1 MLQDTIIECKR
12 INVIATY
19 DYFCYS
25 HVPSYYFP
33 REIET
38 QYVNKYIVES

>member
-1 MLQDTIIECKR
+1 MLQDTTEKTIIECKR

-25 HVPSYYFP
+25 PLPYFP
-33 REIET
+33 RDIET
-38 QYVNKYIVES
+38 QYVNK